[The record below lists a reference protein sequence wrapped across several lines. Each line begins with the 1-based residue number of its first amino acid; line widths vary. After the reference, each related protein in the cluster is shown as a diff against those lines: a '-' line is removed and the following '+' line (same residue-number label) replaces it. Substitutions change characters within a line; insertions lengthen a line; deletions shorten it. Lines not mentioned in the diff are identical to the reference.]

1 MTDQI
6 VVVGNITNDPTSTTL
21 ADGTAVLRFRL
32 ATNPRRYVREKA
44 GWVEDPPNF
53 YKVSAFRS
61 LASNGALSL
70 SKGMRVLVTGRLR
83 VRPWENDKGAK
94 GTDVEITADNL
105 AVDLLFGT
113 VSYSKNAAGG
123 EIRREEPE
131 QTQEPDMA
139 WSTAPLGEPEM
150 LGEEAERELS
160 PF

>member
-6 VVVGNITNDPTSTTL
+6 VVVGNIANDPTSTTL
-21 ADGTAVLRFRL
+21 PDGTAVLRFRL
-32 ATNPRRYVREKA
+32 ATNHRHYARDKA
-44 GWVEDPPNF
+44 TWVDEPANF

-70 SKGMRVLVTGRLR
+70 SKGMRVLITGRLR
-83 VRPWENDKGAK
+83 VRPWESDKGAK

-113 VSYSKNAAGG
+113 VSYSKNAGV

-131 QTQEPDMA
+131 PTQESDMA

-150 LGEEAERELS
+150 VGEEAERELS

>member
-6 VVVGNITNDPTSTTL
+6 VVVGNIANDPTSTTL

-32 ATNPRRYVREKA
+32 ATNNRRYARDKA
-44 GWVEDPPNF
+44 TWIDDPPSF
-53 YKVSAFRS
+53 YKVSAFKS

-70 SKGMRVLVTGRLR
+70 SKGMRVLITGRLR

-113 VSYSKNAAGG
+113 VTYSKNAGV
-123 EIRREEPE
+123 EIRRDEPE

-139 WSTAPLGEPEM
+139 WSTAPLGESDM
-150 LGEEAERELS
+150 LRDEAERELS